1 VRKQCGEGSL
11 LCTGDIYEAEL
22 ALHRDMMLAAG
33 MPPTDMLYSQLRI
46 YEKGDRRTRGARREG
61 GRERERERERSEK
74 ETKAS
79 ERARRYGSSSQT
91 VSGMSSMIGIADWR
105 GNLIKNSRT
114 NRGAYREGHN
124 RCCRLL
130 LGLVEEG
137 EHLRISRTCVR

>member
-1 VRKQCGEGSL
+1 MRKQCGEDSL

-46 YEKGDRRTRGARREG
+46 YEKGDRRTGRGGEGERE
-61 GRERERERERSEK
+61 EREREREERERD
-74 ETKAS
+74 ES
-79 ERARRYGSSSQT
+79 ERARRYGSSNQT

-105 GNLIKNSRT
+105 GNLVKNSR
-114 NRGAYREGHN
+114 RGAYREGHN

-137 EHLRISRTCVR
+137 EHLRISRTCER

>member
-1 VRKQCGEGSL
+1 VRKQCGEDSL

-61 GRERERERERSEK
+61 REREIEEREREEIEG
-74 ETKAS
+74 
-79 ERARRYGSSSQT
+79 ARRYGSSNQT
-91 VSGMSSMIGIADWR
+91 VRGMSSMLGIDDWR
-105 GNLIKNSRT
+105 GNLAMNSRA

-124 RCCRLL
+124 RCRLL

-137 EHLRISRTCVR
+137 EHLRNSRTCMR